1 MDVELENVAKE
12 INYVEREIK
21 RIEGLPSGQSD
32 HAKIPEFTAKR
43 LQLEKQKS
51 AILEK
56 QLILLKQAQAA
67 QAAGAQPGATGVQA
81 GGAATAVVAGADP
94 PNIPQREHKGI
105 SSEGLNARA
114 FYTARADTVRNA
126 LVMVQGNGAVLIK
139 APPQSGKTSLLQL
152 LKVAANQSDV
162 FRSAT
167 FVSIAGVEASGSVP
181 MLMRVLG
188 EEEYHDIWS
197 PVKGE
202 VHAGRKLDLLLVDE
216 AQLLYQL
223 PTDPLWGKVKL
234 LLQGQGPPHLR
245 VIMAAMYGDR
255 PSGLPGDNA
264 SPTCTPVDFND
275 SVITLRPPQ
284 SSQNHDEQPSL
295 SLTLDEYEELL
306 SSFNAVA
313 GSGGLHDPQLRA
325 YLFEVTAGQVG
336 LITAVLDMVLNKV
349 RKSTQATGLVDTVTR
364 HVLTSW
370 GMYASLASVR
380 SILATGT
387 LHQYIDV
394 FEPLLRGE
402 RVPEGFVATARRLA
416 RNGWLLEAPDSGFA
430 FISPLHQHYY
440 LAQVSYSQASCVED
454 CSHDFDRFI
463 VQCVQRMSAGQLL
476 KSLSRGVGAKSR
488 IYERHLQMEWYKSA
502 VSHLPSGMRVAPDV
516 GAVFGSPGRVDFW
529 VSFSEEEPE
538 RGWAVELLCSGAAAA
553 EHAAR
558 FTAPGGSY
566 ASLPHNKWAVVDFY
580 PPSISN
586 IHRPAPVHVD
596 CSDPHGAFFYIHF
609 HDDFSAADVWKG
621 TQLLKSKVELR
632 RW

>member
-1 MDVELENVAKE
+1 MASEAGPSSTSQTLPTG
-12 INYVEREIK
+12 IRE
-21 RIEGLPSGQSD
+21 EGLR
-32 HAKIPEFTAKR
+32 ARLFKTYRTATV
-43 LQLEKQKS
+43 
-51 AILEK
+51 ACIL
-56 QLILLKQAQAA
+56 A
-67 QAAGAQPGATGVQA
+67 
-81 GGAATAVVAGADP
+81 
-94 PNIPQREHKGI
+94 
-105 SSEGLNARA
+105 
-114 FYTARADTVRNA
+114 
-126 LVMVQGNGAVLIK
+126 MVQDKGAVLVK

-152 LKVAANQSDV
+152 LKEAAASSKG

-167 FVSIAGVEASGSVP
+167 FTSMADVDSSESGPV
-181 MLMRVLG
+181 LRRVLG
-188 EEEYHDIWS
+188 EVKYKEIWS
-197 PVKGE
+197 PVKGGD
-202 VHAGRKLDLLLVDE
+202 HAREGMDLLLIDE
-216 AQLLYQL
+216 AQLLYKL
-223 PTDPLWGKVKL
+223 DTDPLWGRIKL
-234 LLQGQGPPHLR
+234 LLQGNHPHLR
-245 VIMAAMYGDR
+245 VIIAALYGDK
-255 PSGLPGDNA
+255 PSGLPAGSA

-502 VSHLPSGMRVAPDV
+502 ISYLPSGTRVAPDV
-516 GAVFGSPGRVDFW
+516 GAVFGSSGRVDFW
-529 VSFSEEEPE
+529 VSFSEDEVE

-621 TQLLKSKVELR
+621 TQLLKANVKLR
-632 RW
+632 